1 MQNGSYK
8 RMTTSSSTLATA
20 MTAEVREV
28 TTTTTTVTTD
38 HSSSQQQQQQQVG
51 VVSSGPWGTK
61 VVEDL
66 GNGRYQ
72 ETTTYYTTSLPGED
86 AKDITNPNHRIDG

>member
-38 HSSSQQQQQQQVG
+38 HSSSQQQQQQVG

-72 ETTTYYTTSLPGED
+72 ETTTYYTTSFQGED